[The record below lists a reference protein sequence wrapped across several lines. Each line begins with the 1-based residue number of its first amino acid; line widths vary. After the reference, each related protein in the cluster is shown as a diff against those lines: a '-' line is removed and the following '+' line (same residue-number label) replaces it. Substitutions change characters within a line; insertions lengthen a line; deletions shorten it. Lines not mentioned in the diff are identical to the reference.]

1 MTRQFASR
9 WNAFFFSEEVPYGMA
24 LVRIVL
30 PLVLLFGVLRRFGF
44 VRELYS
50 LDGSPAPLWVR
61 YGAAPLLPEMAAPV
75 AVALF
80 AILTVSLM
88 AVSVGWRTRLSLIVA
103 CVLYAYFGIM
113 DAVGT
118 LTKYTVIGSHVLM
131 LLALSDC
138 GAVWSVD
145 EWVRRRNGGHNP
157 LLSGPRKSPVW
168 PRRLLQLLVGLIY
181 LGAAFTKMHT
191 PAYFSGDQLTFWM
204 LADMNFENPLGGIL
218 SFYPPLLTI
227 MAYVT
232 IIWEVLFVFLV
243 FSPMWRLPMLAIG
256 VVFHILTYFTL
267 GLIVFPLLFLG
278 LYFVFVEPS
287 EAERAAVLVKRTI
300 ARWGIVGKRP
310 SAALLPAP
318 AAFRPA
324 YSLAAW
330 GLLMATAA
338 VASVEIEHRRDVYGE
353 HSANG
358 PLTLKT
364 IDPELV
370 KEMLGPSRPLRPQDM
385 YFAFDVGT
393 KTLGGQLSD
402 SRDVFT
408 YGERAIVQCS
418 LQPPHPDMWVE
429 VNLHDSE
436 DHLIKRI
443 GRVVPREDLRAEFYY
458 LFDESFLP
466 GEYDFVLRFDGQ
478 ELTRRR
484 VTLTGHTSAVGDA
497 SGLTS
502 VMNGR

>member
-1 MTRQFASR
+1 MTRRFMTR
-9 WNAFFFSEEVPYGMA
+9 WNTFFFSEEVPYGMA
-24 LVRIVL
+24 LVRFVL
-30 PLVLLFGVLRRFGF
+30 PLVLLFGVLRRWGF

-50 LDGSPAPLWVR
+50 LDGSPTPLWVG
-61 YGAAPLLPEMAAPV
+61 YGASPLLPEVAAPL

-80 AILTVSLM
+80 AVLTVSLM

-103 CVLYAYFGIM
+103 CVLYPYFGIL

-118 LTKYTVIGSHVLM
+118 LTKYTVIGSHVLL
-131 LLALSDC
+131 LLALSDS
-138 GAVWSVD
+138 GAVWSAD
-145 EWVRRRNGGHNP
+145 EWFRRRSDARNP
-157 LLSGPRKSPVW
+157 SPAGLRKSPVW

-204 LADMNFENPLGGIL
+204 LADMNFENPLGGIM

-243 FSPMWRLPMLAIG
+243 FSPVWRLPALAIG

-300 ARWGIVGKRP
+300 ARWGIAGQRQTRW
-310 SAALLPAP
+310 SLPAP
-318 AAFRPA
+318 SASFRPA

-358 PLTLKT
+358 PLPLKT
-364 IDPELV
+364 IGPKLV

-402 SRDVFT
+402 SCDTFT
-408 YGERAIVQCS
+408 HGERAIVQCS

-429 VNLHDSE
+429 ANLHDAD

-443 GRVVPREDLRAEFYY
+443 GSVVPREDLRAEFYY

-466 GEYDFVLRFDGQ
+466 GEYDFVLRFDGV

-484 VTLTGHTSAVGDA
+484 VTLEGQTPALTA
-497 SGLTS
+497 S
-502 VMNGR
+502 R